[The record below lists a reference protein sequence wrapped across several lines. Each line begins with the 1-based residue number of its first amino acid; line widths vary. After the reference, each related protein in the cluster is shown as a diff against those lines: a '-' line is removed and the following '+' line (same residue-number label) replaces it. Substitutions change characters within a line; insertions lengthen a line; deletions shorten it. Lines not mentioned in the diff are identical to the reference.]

1 MQKVIRE
8 RDIEH
13 YLVNQVKALGGECR
27 KIEWIGRRGA
37 PDRLVMLPRPS
48 GFSMINDTTIWIE
61 LKAPGV
67 KLEPL
72 GDGSAVLYSK
82 DLDESLSLN
91 HTAALL
97 CSFADGQHTFSMI
110 LQELGQIFPQ
120 DSIDESALLQFV
132 SDLEIRKFIQILQ

>member
-1 MQKVIRE
+1 MPNLDPQ
-8 RDIEH
+8 
-13 YLVNQVKALGGECR
+13 AT
-27 KIEWIGRRGA
+27 
-37 PDRLVMLPRPS
+37 
-48 GFSMINDTTIWIE
+48 FS
-61 LKAPGV
+61 LRPGV

-120 DSIDESALLQFV
+120 ESIDESALLQFLG
-132 SDLEIRKFIQILQ
+132 DLETRKFIQILQ

>member
-1 MQKVIRE
+1 MPTLDPQ
-8 RDIEH
+8 
-13 YLVNQVKALGGECR
+13 ATFSLG
-27 KIEWIGRRGA
+27 
-37 PDRLVMLPRPS
+37 
-48 GFSMINDTTIWIE
+48 
-61 LKAPGV
+61 PGV

-97 CSFADGQHTFSMI
+97 CSFADGQHTFRMI

-120 DSIDESALLQFV
+120 DSIDESALLQFLG
-132 SDLEIRKFIQILQ
+132 DLETRKFIQILQ